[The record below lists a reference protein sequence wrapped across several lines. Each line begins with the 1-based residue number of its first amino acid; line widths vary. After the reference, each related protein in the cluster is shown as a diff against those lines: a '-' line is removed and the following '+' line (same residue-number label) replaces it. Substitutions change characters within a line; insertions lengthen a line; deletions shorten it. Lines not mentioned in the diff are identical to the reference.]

1 MAEAQARL
9 NNYETVYIFKSDI
22 SDASAASINEKIDS
36 VVARFGGKIK
46 NRDEWGLKELAYPI
60 DRATM
65 GRYYVVVYT
74 GTSGVVE
81 EIERHFKILPEVIR
95 FISVAVEADYDYDK
109 QIKAIQQAE
118 EDLKRSREMRKREGR
133 DGFGGGGRDGGGFGG
148 GRDGGFGGGREGG
161 FGGGREGG
169 GFRGEK
175 GGSERGA

>member
-1 MAEAQARL
+1 
-9 NNYETVYIFKSDI
+9 
-22 SDASAASINEKIDS
+22 
-36 VVARFGGKIK
+36 
-46 NRDEWGLKELAYPI
+46 
-60 DRATM
+60 M

-74 GTSGVVE
+74 GASGVVE

-118 EDLKRSREMRKREGR
+118 EISSAAAKCASAKAVMDLAAVVATVVVLVADVMVGLVEAAK
-133 DGFGGGGRDGGGFGG
+133 
-148 GRDGGFGGGREGG
+148 GG